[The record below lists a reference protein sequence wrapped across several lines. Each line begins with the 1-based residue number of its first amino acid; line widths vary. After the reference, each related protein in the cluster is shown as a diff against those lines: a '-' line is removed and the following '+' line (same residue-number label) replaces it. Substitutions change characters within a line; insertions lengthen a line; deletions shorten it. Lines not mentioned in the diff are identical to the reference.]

1 MQEVCPNGKLSR
13 AKFVDLYMTMFP
25 NGGAAAFYQHMFRAY
40 DIDNSGSLDFSEFI
54 QVQRYT
60 VTIYV
65 SPHLQQSYTDSLP
78 NYCILHYRAR
88 QLYKNN
94 LYVISVLVKDGISLV
109 FDASCY
115 G

>member
-60 VTIYV
+60 VTIRLTTSTAAIYGFA
-65 SPHLQQSYTDSLP
+65 PQR
-78 NYCILHYRAR
+78 LHIA
-88 QLYKNN
+88 L
-94 LYVISVLVKDGISLV
+94 
-109 FDASCY
+109 
-115 G
+115 